1 MPSPQLRF
9 TTATLLLIVSIGA
22 FSAPIVDLQI
32 LNATGAKGEFI
43 VVAGGDVEARP
54 IVTLDLDGVLDKKG
68 KLQLVDLECD
78 MAASSKKRS
87 NSTSG
92 SAILTIRNGIV
103 AARFCAGY
111 EQDDNDSESIPSPGR
126 AKVLSQLAA
135 G

>member
-43 VVAGGDVEARP
+43 VVAG
-54 IVTLDLDGVLDKKG
+54 
-68 KLQLVDLECD
+68 QLVDLECD